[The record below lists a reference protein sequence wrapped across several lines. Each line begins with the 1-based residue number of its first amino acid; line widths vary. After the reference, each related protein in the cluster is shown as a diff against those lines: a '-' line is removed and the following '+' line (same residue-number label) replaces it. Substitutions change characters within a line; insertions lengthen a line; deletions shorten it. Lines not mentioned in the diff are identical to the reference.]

1 MAPRLSIGI
10 AGFGNVGREFVR
22 LLLERGEQHG
32 LWDRV
37 SIVFIADSKGVILD
51 ENGLGRDV
59 LLEAL
64 SLPRGGLGR
73 YQGFGHEGLHVDE
86 LLDRIDILVDIT
98 PSIYV
103 EEPPQLKWF
112 RRVLEEGGAVVTA
125 DKAPLAMN
133 CAPLLGPKWGRRLF
147 YKATVMAGTPLID
160 LLRYG
165 LRGRRVK
172 RVRGALNGTSNYVL
186 TLVEK
191 GLSLAEAIS
200 DAQRKGYA
208 EPDTSIDLHGFDL
221 AAKAAIVSCTLG
233 SPVRLH
239 EVHVED
245 RIEPG
250 IEQRVKKLRGEGR
263 RLRYIADIC
272 MGHKPVVRLAELEPS
287 DSLWNTTGVMNA
299 AEIVTEEAEPMT
311 LYGPGA
317 GPRATASTL
326 FSDLLLAVE
335 ELEGE

>member
-1 MAPRLSIGI
+1 MALRLSVGI
-10 AGFGNVGREFVR
+10 AGFGNVGREFVK
-22 LLLERGEQHG
+22 LLLERGDQYK

-51 ENGLGRDV
+51 EKGLGKDV

-64 SLPRGGLGR
+64 ALPRGGLGR
-73 YQGFGHEGLHVDE
+73 YQGLGHEGLHVDE
-86 LLDRIDILVDIT
+86 LLDLTEVLVDIT

-112 RRVLEEGGAVVTA
+112 HRVLERGGAVVTA

-133 CAPLLGPKWGRRLF
+133 CAPLLGPKWGKRLF

-191 GLSLAEAIS
+191 GLPLTEAIS

-208 EPDTSIDLHGFDL
+208 EPDTSIDLRGFDL
-221 AAKAAIVSCTLG
+221 AAKATIISCTLG
-233 SPVRLH
+233 SPVRLR
-239 EVHVED
+239 EVRIED

-250 IEQRVKKLRGEGR
+250 IEERVKKLRNEGK

-272 MGHKPVVRLAELEPS
+272 IRRKPVVRLVELEPS
-287 DSLWNTTGVMNA
+287 DSLWGTTGVINA
-299 AEIVTEEAEPMT
+299 AEIVTDEAEPIA

-326 FSDLLLAVE
+326 FSDFLLAIE